1 VREILICNKQA
12 IEHQNALTFQTKR
25 LTLLTKCLSTQSHRA
40 SSESSPMA
48 RLLTPLRELTDL
60 NRTSPVDEETLARLE
75 AELAALQDQ
84 LAFLTSGKGGV

>member
-48 RLLTPLRELTDL
+48 RLLTPLRELADL
-60 NRTSPVDEETLARLE
+60 NRTTPVDEEKIASLE
-75 AELAALQDQ
+75 ADLVALQDQ
-84 LAFLTSGKGGV
+84 LAFLKPDKGGL